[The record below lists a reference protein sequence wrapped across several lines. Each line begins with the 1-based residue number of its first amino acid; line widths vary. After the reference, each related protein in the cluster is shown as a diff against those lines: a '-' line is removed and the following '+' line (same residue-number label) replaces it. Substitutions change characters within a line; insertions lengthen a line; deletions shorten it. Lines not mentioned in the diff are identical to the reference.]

1 MTWEF
6 LHRWYMPFI
15 WITLSS
21 LISVPLA
28 VYFELGMPLR
38 QGSELGLAYGG
49 SWVARDDFL
58 AAIVPYLLG
67 LGSAIW
73 LFNADGSTR
82 WAAFWAVLIA
92 VARIAAPVTLASMS
106 DVTLGSG
113 LHYVDW
119 NTVRVLVWFQ
129 DFQMFA
135 AGVMLWA
142 VFAHFVGQPNGAPAH
157 AAQAEAY

>member
-6 LHRWYMPFI
+6 LHRWYMPFV

-21 LISVPLA
+21 LVAVPLA
-28 VYFELGMPLR
+28 IYFELGMPLHH
-38 QGSELGLAYGG
+38 GPELGLAYGNA
-49 SWVARDDFL
+49 WVARDDLL
-58 AAIVPYLLG
+58 ASIVPYLLG

-82 WAAFWAVLIA
+82 WAAFWALLVAI
-92 VARIAAPVTLASMS
+92 ARIAAPVTLASMS
-106 DVTLGSG
+106 DVALVNGQ
-113 LHYVDW
+113 HYVDW
-119 NTVRVLVWFQ
+119 NTMRVLIWFQ

-142 VFAHFVGQPNGAPAH
+142 VFGHFVGQSNGAPAH
-157 AAQAEAY
+157 AAHAEAY